1 MSWLLLVMFV
11 AVANLAL
18 GAGVAIA
25 TGHAPPLREII
36 DGIIYERYD
45 DNEDDG
51 DIGDGGDIEDDA
63 VLEDDADT
71 VATKEAGGGE
81 ASSAG

>member
-1 MSWLLLVMFV
+1 MSSLLLVMLV

-25 TGHAPPLREII
+25 TDAAPPLREII

-45 DNEDDG
+45 DSGNEV
-51 DIGDGGDIEDDA
+51 GGNEVDA
-63 VLEDDADT
+63 ATD
-71 VATKEAGGGE
+71 ATKAAGDDPGE
-81 ASSAG
+81 SD